1 MFLPFLN
8 PLRAILPQCP
18 QKGPQVSDANNPVL
32 IEMIGLLTPRAQGR
46 LQGSAKLVVEDQ
58 GSVMLDETGARAGDG
73 PADVTLAASESTFR
87 KLLAGDLNP
96 VMAVMTRKLKVDGTP
111 TRALKV
117 SDILLG

>member
-1 MFLPFLN
+1 M
-8 PLRAILPQCP
+8 
-18 QKGPQVSDANNPVL
+18 SDVNNPVL
-32 IEMIGLLTPRAQGR
+32 IEMIGLLTSRAQGR

-58 GSVMLDETGARAGDG
+58 GSVMLDETGARADDG